1 MISLLSMAAGTVAGL
16 FISVLKAV
24 FSMLSWFLGL
34 IAKVFKFL
42 FCLLPVTAVCV
53 ALLFV
58 LNLFILV
65 TGNIGKLINA
75 TESSAA
81 NDNVKH
87 EAEKLLFVG
96 FKNVAD
102 TYNNVRQWWMSEVYQ
117 YKGSIAYIFLVLFT
131 VIMLIPVAT
140 VLLTI
145 TVFESYGIVLFGA
158 IAIDAVIYVLRAI
171 LGKSF
176 TEQFMGRYYKMFP
189 ESGKKHYEK
198 KYANWLKNGG
208 YEEAAMQ
215 GAKKKAT
222 ADDFYGEDEYEDDY
236 EDEEDRDGDYYD
248 DDERD
253 YFRGR
258 HDRRSDRRRYD
269 RYNDDEYGV
278 DEYDEEYEDE
288 EPEYY
293 DDEDYEDDE
302 YNDDYIED
310 NSHRGKSERTYSRR
324 RDDSSDAGFG
334 GSSQGAARN
343 VGAFDFFAGCNSKE
357 SIERKY
363 KSLVKLYHP
372 DNMDGDTA
380 ALQEI
385 NVQYAEAKKRF

>member
-1 MISLLSMAAGTVAGL
+1 MISLLSMAAGAVAGL
-16 FISVLKAV
+16 FISVLKAF
-24 FSMLSWFLGL
+24 FSMLSWFFGL
-34 IAKVFKFL
+34 IVKAFKML
-42 FCLLPVTAVCV
+42 FCFLPVSAICV
-53 ALLFV
+53 TLLFV

-65 TGNIGKLINA
+65 TGNIGKLINYA
-75 TESSAA
+75 ESSDA
-81 NDNVKH
+81 NEGVKL
-87 EAEKLLFVG
+87 EAEKLLVVG
-96 FKNVAD
+96 FKNVVD
-102 TYNNVRQWWMSEVYQ
+102 TYNNVKAWWLSEVYP
-117 YKGSIAYIFLVLFT
+117 YKGSIAYIFLLLFT
-131 VIMLIPVAT
+131 VIMIIPVGT
-140 VLLTI
+140 VLIAI
-145 TVFESYGIVLFGA
+145 TVFESYGKLLFIA
-158 IAIDAVIYVLRAI
+158 VAIDAVIYVIRAI

-215 GAKKKAT
+215 GAKKKAI

-236 EDEEDRDGDYYD
+236 DDEEDRDGDYYED
-248 DDERD
+248 NEHD

-293 DDEDYEDDE
+293 DDEDYEDE

-310 NSHRGKSERTYSRR
+310 NSHRGKSERTYSRD
-324 RDDSSDAGFG
+324 RDASSDSGFG
-334 GSSQGAARN
+334 GASSGAARN

-357 SIERKY
+357 SVERKY

-372 DNMDGDTA
+372 DNMDGNTA